1 MNKTKPFCIS
11 KKRVKAAWEKVR
23 ANKGT
28 YGVDEE
34 SIEDFELNLKDN
46 LYKLWNRMSS
56 GTYFPPAVRE
66 VEIPKAGGKEV
77 RKLGIPTV
85 TDRIG
90 QAVVKSYLEP
100 IVEPKF
106 NEDSYGYRPKKSAL
120 EAVGVARQRS
130 WQYDWCIDL
139 DIKGFF
145 DNLDHEL
152 IMKAVEFHTEAKWI
166 HLYIKR
172 WLEAPQQIK
181 SGEMEQRESGTPQGG
196 VISPL
201 LANIFMHHAFDEWMK
216 RNFPKVRFE
225 RFADDVLIHCISQ
238 SQAEEML
245 EKIKI
250 RLKECNLEVHP
261 DKTKIVYCKDQKR
274 KGSYENESFDFLG
287 YTFRPRLT
295 QNKRGKKFVGF
306 LPAVS
311 GRSAKQIR
319 QEIRS
324 WNIQLKSDKN
334 LTDLARMFN
343 IKVQGWVNYY
353 GAYYPSVMY
362 PLLNNIE
369 HYLVC
374 WAMRKYKRLRGR
386 KRQAREWLKS
396 VRKRETDLFVHW
408 RLGLKSYVG

>member
-1 MNKTKPFCIS
+1 LNKTKPFCIS
-11 KKRVKAAWEKVR
+11 KKSVKAAWEKVR

-28 YGVDEE
+28 YGVDEK

-66 VEIPKAGGKEV
+66 VEIPKTGGKEV

-85 TDRIG
+85 EDRIG

-100 IVEPKF
+100 IVDPKF
-106 NEDSYGYRPKKSAL
+106 HEDSYGYRPKKSAL

-152 IMKAVEFHTEAKWI
+152 IMKAVKFHTEVKWI
-166 HLYIKR
+166 HLYINR

-181 SGEMEQRESGTPQGG
+181 NGEMEQRESGTPQGG

-238 SQAEEML
+238 SQAEEVL

-274 KGSYENESFDFLG
+274 KGSYENENFDFLG

-311 GRSAKQIR
+311 GRSARQIR
-319 QEIRS
+319 QVIRS
-324 WNIQLKSDKN
+324 WNIQLKSDEN

-343 IKVQGWVNYY
+343 VKVQGWVNYY
-353 GAYYPSVMY
+353 GTYYSSELY

-369 HYLVC
+369 HYLVR

-386 KRQAREWLKS
+386 KRQAREWLRS

-408 RLGLKSYVG
+408 RLNLKS

>member
-1 MNKTKPFCIS
+1 M
-11 KKRVKAAWEKVR
+11 
-23 ANKGT
+23 
-28 YGVDEE
+28 
-34 SIEDFELNLKDN
+34 
-46 LYKLWNRMSS
+46 
-56 GTYFPPAVRE
+56 
-66 VEIPKAGGKEV
+66 
-77 RKLGIPTV
+77 
-85 TDRIG
+85 
-90 QAVVKSYLEP
+90 
-100 IVEPKF
+100 
-106 NEDSYGYRPKKSAL
+106 

-152 IMKAVEFHTEAKWI
+152 MMKAVKFHTEAKWI
-166 HLYIKR
+166 HLYIKK

-181 SGEMEQRESGTPQGG
+181 SGEMMQRESGTPQGG

-216 RNFPKVRFE
+216 RNFPKVKFE
-225 RFADDVLIHCISQ
+225 RFADDIVTHCISYK
-238 SQAEEML
+238 QAEEML
-245 EKIKI
+245 EEIKI
-250 RLKECNLEVHP
+250 RLRKCNLEVHP

-274 KGSYENESFDFLG
+274 KGSYENENFDFLG

-311 GRSAKQIR
+311 RRSAKQIR

-353 GAYYPSVMY
+353 GAYYPSEFY
-362 PLLNNIE
+362 PILDNVE
-369 HYLVC
+369 HYLVR

-386 KRQAREWLKS
+386 KRQAKKWLKS

-408 RLGLKSYVG
+408 RLSLKSQVG